1 MSARRSGGL
10 TPEMNVTP
18 LVDVVLVLLIIFM
31 VVTPQLEAG
40 AAVELPAVS
49 HPDKGEDNSL
59 TPITVS
65 LTVHGAL
72 FLDRQ
77 ELPRS
82 KLVERLRALHDQDPQ
97 ARVVLKADRAVRYAE
112 VRGVFKTLQ
121 DIGFPGISLQ
131 VVDPKKNQGPVRHG
145 F

>member
-10 TPEMNVTP
+10 VPEMNVTP

-40 AAVELPAVS
+40 AAVDLPAVVN
-49 HPDKGEDNSL
+49 PDKGEENSL
-59 TPITVS
+59 TPTTVS
-65 LTVHGAL
+65 LTAQGAL
-72 FLDRQ
+72 FVDKKEVPKAQ
-77 ELPRS
+77 FAEQ
-82 KLVERLRALHDQDPQ
+82 LRAVHTKDPE
-97 ARVVLKADRAVRYAE
+97 ARVVLKADRGVRYAE

-131 VVDPKKNQGPVRHG
+131 VIDLKKE
-145 F
+145 